1 MMKSRENMRTE
12 QEIMKSLRG
21 LEKELLN
28 GGPLTERNII
38 AIKAA
43 KQAIEWAL
51 EETEKLLTY

>member
-1 MMKSRENMRTE
+1 MRTE